1 MAMTLESGDG
11 FVFGGPARLR
21 HHGVSGIVPDSAPAG
36 LGLAGR
42 LNLTFRQY

>member
-21 HHGVSGIVPDSAPAG
+21 HHGVSGIVPDSAPTE